1 MDSSERRARLQ
12 FVISLLKCTNSLT
25 SPLVTKLL
33 EVPIDTDDYLFEPVS
48 NALGLLSAEEYS
60 VANAII
66 PILSETKRDC
76 IRTFGWN
83 RILHTAPTI
92 DEGIADIEQTIL
104 ENKHKATLIAAISK
118 NPKSSGGNELF
129 LPNDRQ
135 TKVGNLEKRIQCLT
149 QILASRALR

>member
-12 FVISLLKCTNSLT
+12 FVIPLHMCANSLT
-25 SPLVTKLL
+25 SRLVTKLL
-33 EVPIDTDDYLFEPVS
+33 EVPIDTGDHLFEPVS
-48 NALGLLSAEEYS
+48 NALGLLSAEEYN
-60 VANAII
+60 VANAIL

-92 DEGIADIEQTIL
+92 DEGIADIEQSTL
-104 ENKHKATLIAAISK
+104 EDKHKATLIAAIGK
-118 NPKSSGGNELF
+118 NPKLSGGNELF
-129 LPNDRQ
+129 LPNNRQ

-149 QILASRALR
+149 ESLASRACT

>member
-12 FVISLLKCTNSLT
+12 FVIPLHICANSLT
-25 SPLVTKLL
+25 SRLVTKLL
-33 EVPIDTDDYLFEPVS
+33 EVPIDTDDHLFKPVS
-48 NALGLLSAEEYS
+48 NALGLLSAEEYN

-92 DEGIADIEQTIL
+92 DEGIADIEQSIL
-104 ENKHKATLIAAISK
+104 EDKHKATLIAAITK
-118 NPKSSGGNELF
+118 NPKSSGVNELF
-129 LPNDRQ
+129 LPNHPR
-135 TKVGNLEKRIQCLT
+135 TR
-149 QILASRALR
+149 